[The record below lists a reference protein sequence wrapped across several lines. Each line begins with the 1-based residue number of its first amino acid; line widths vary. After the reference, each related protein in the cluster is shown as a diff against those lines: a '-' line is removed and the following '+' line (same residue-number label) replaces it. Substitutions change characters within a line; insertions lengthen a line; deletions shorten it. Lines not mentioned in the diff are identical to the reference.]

1 MKDFTAAAGIY
12 TATNRRNTAGKSNGK
27 NRHGL

>member
-1 MKDFTAAAGIY
+1 MEDFTAAAGTY
-12 TATNRRNTAGKSNGK
+12 TATHRRNTAGKANGK